1 MHLVCS
7 ICWISLVSSTP
18 YEVEFCLIY
27 QSSIQIIDVSCIKAY
42 RTVSKSHFS
51 VCFLLFESCCTR
63 IFCIMRVCF
72 GRFPCA
78 IIIAWEVCTIFFG
91 FVTIEKFYT
100 IICFC
105 TGSHRV
111 VDTETKCGVFISST
125 CCYFFAL
132 VINMSRSGF
141 ICISG
146 ELIFFVHFAILIQIY
161 INCFV
166 SNITGCRYY
175 TKISRSTAK
184 ASHCFSGCI
193 FQFRKINVK
202 DRSKVI
208 CCFCTIQINFQ
219 TFVRSIFRILYYFHR
234 TGVLVC
240 RCIFPLFSNFITF
253 EIFYQCFLSGIR
265 CRCWSRS
272 LVALEFNHIYFNG
285 RFLTTSVGCFC
296 CYICLT
302 NFTSDNGCF
311 CTASNDFQDGTL
323 IGRPFQRFACCF
335 LWRYGSFYHHVTTI
349 HNRKGVFRSF
359 QCIRIFRIYFLLLAI
374 FFFNVI
380 VCTLPSG
387 SCSLCDGN
395 LLYRSTNLNCNCSFF
410 LSVLLRCYCDFC

>member
-1 MHLVCS
+1 MHFVCS
-7 ICWISLVSSTP
+7 ICWISLIGSTP
-18 YEVEFCLIY
+18 YKVEFCLIC

-42 RTVSKSHFS
+42 RTVSKSYFS

-63 IFCIMRVCF
+63 IFCIMCVCF
-72 GRFPCA
+72 GRFPCV
-78 IIIAWEVCTIFFG
+78 IMIAWEVCTIFFG

-125 CCYFFAL
+125 CCYFFSL

-141 ICISG
+141 ICIGS

-175 TKISRSTAK
+175 TKVSRSTTK

-202 DRSKVI
+202 DRSEVI

-240 RCIFPLFSNFITF
+240 RSVFPLCSYRITF
-253 EIFYQCFLSGIR
+253 EIFYECFLSRIR
-265 CRCWSRS
+265 CSCRS
-272 LVALEFNHIYFNG
+272 WCLIALKLNNIYFYNS
-285 RFLTTSVGCFC
+285 FFTASVSSPCNNIGF
-296 CYICLT
+296 T
-302 NFTSDNGCF
+302 NFTGDNGCF
-311 CTASNDFQDGTL
+311 RTISYYFEDGSFVC
-323 IGRPFQRFACCF
+323 GPFQRFTCCF
-335 LWRYGSFYHHVTTI
+335 FRRNGSFDHHVTTV
-349 HNRKGVFRSF
+349 HNGKSVLYGF
-359 QCIRIFRIYFLLLAI
+359 QFVRIFRINF
-374 FFFNVI
+374 
-380 VCTLPSG
+380 
-387 SCSLCDGN
+387 
-395 LLYRSTNLNCNCSFF
+395 RF
-410 LSVLLRCYCDFC
+410 LSILFYNLVVST